1 MTDALHRLLRTP
13 QGVLGLALLAV
24 LLLVCLFG
32 GALAPY
38 SPETMDF
45 AGRFAAP
52 GAPHPSTGRPP
63 PPRHIARATAAK
75 WGG

>member
-1 MTDALHRLLRTP
+1 MTEALHRLLRTP

-24 LLLVCLFG
+24 LLLFCLFG

-52 GAPHPSTGRPP
+52 GGSHWLGPTSSA
-63 PPRHIARATAAK
+63 ATC
-75 WGG
+75 